1 MLKEY
6 LNCPCQFFPPM
17 QDDKLLLKA
26 YQQAQEEGKKEGF
39 IPVLVAVSECLLE
52 TLIMNVEDCDEGTQN
67 KEEITDYRQRMLT
80 VSLKEGKEVLDARI
94 SDLKD
99 EMGEYWE
106 EVLGEMQEEPEDSSE
121 QQAGFEGYWDYG
133 IRQTHPVLLAQ
144 IPVQN
149 PWEVFAYLPFGG
161 WNECPDTEE
170 LMSVAKYWFN
180 QYGAVPALLSSDV
193 LEFTLPAPITK
204 EQARQVALEQYGFC
218 ADIVDQGTQ
227 TISKLENILCQ
238 SKIWFFWWD

>member
-6 LNCPCQFFPPM
+6 LNCSCQFFPPM

-67 KEEITDYRQRMLT
+67 KEEVTGYRQRMLT

-106 EVLGEMQEEPEDSSE
+106 EVLGEIQEEAEDSSE
-121 QQAGFEGYWDYG
+121 QQAGFEGYWDYS

-204 EQARQVALEQYGFC
+204 EQAKQVALEQYGFC